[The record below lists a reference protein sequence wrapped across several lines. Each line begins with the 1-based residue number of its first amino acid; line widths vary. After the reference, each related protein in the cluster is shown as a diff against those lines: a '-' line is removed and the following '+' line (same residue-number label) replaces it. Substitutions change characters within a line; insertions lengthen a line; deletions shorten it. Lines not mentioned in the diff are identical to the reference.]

1 MQVLEFW
8 QKLGIEYYASYHIL
22 YSIGGRAGKFQENN
36 VEPPHPVQY

>member
-8 QKLGIEYYASYHIL
+8 QKVSIEYYTYHIL
-22 YSIGGRAGKFQENN
+22 YSIGGRAGALQENN